1 MAHSCCMAGI
11 LLDTKATN
19 SHWLL
24 VNVPQECLKV
34 HHFPSE
40 NFSEIVSNPHEIAN
54 AALNLRT

>member
-1 MAHSCCMAGI
+1 
-11 LLDTKATN
+11 
-19 SHWLL
+19 
-24 VNVPQECLKV
+24 VPQECLKV